1 MRFDPEQL
9 YFFKLV
15 LVMFY
20 VKELLQLWKGKLWDP
35 SKAFPYLNCA
45 EFHRGKS
52 PTGNDKER
60 ELCDHDTSK
69 SCQEQKHTDLYE
81 ASLKEEINDES
92 FQELPIEAP
101 PNGIR
106 HDHVQCRLRNLA
118 EMKVASAE
126 DQFHLLRNNDCFEA
140 KAEMIEEDT
149 SEEKVNDD
157 ESLQELPV
165 KAPRNGIRHD
175 HVQCRLRNLAEM
187 KVASAEDQFHL
198 LRNNDCFEAKAEM
211 IEEDTS
217 EEKVNDDES
226 LQELPV
232 KAPPNGIRHHH
243 VQCRSRNLAE
253 KKVALA
259 EDQFHL
265 LRKKV
270 CVEVKAEVVEKDT
283 FDTLIEKTK
292 HTFNVLEQDTS
303 RIDEIVEMGEED
315 FPAGKVLLLRK
326 KLEEERSCAKQFQKD
341 NSNEIKS
348 EDDSSDS
355 QCANEE
361 WPNKAMLSFSSEAS
375 SLNSVPSPSAS
386 EEAAGELTENTYQED
401 YASSRPLSDSS
412 AELQADFYEMSSYEE
427 GLLSKE
433 NHLDTESVAVK
444 DSLEQRDQEFKQR
457 RQPNCIYARHQ
468 SNDIVA
474 KQLQVKIED
483 LLHKL
488 DQLQA
493 ENIFYVDRCLNQEK
507 EIAQLKEN
515 LTQIEEEKQGLES
528 EVGRQLFLEGKNK
541 RHSKLY
547 QPFTEHCGEQ
557 IMPNTASGAS
567 FDVTGLDGEQ
577 LDIAGP
583 CDNSGT
589 NCFYVGETLCTV
601 SVYRK

>member
-60 ELCDHDTSK
+60 ELCDHGTSK

-106 HDHVQCRLRNLA
+106 HDHVQCRSRNLA

-126 DQFHLLRNNDCFEA
+126 DQFHLLRNKDCFEA

-149 SEEKVNDD
+149 LEEKVNDD
-157 ESLQELPV
+157 
-165 KAPRNGIRHD
+165 K
-175 HVQCRLRNLAEM
+175 
-187 KVASAEDQFHL
+187 
-198 LRNNDCFEAKAEM
+198 
-211 IEEDTS
+211 
-217 EEKVNDDES
+217 S

-303 RIDEIVEMGEED
+303 RIDEIVEMGEQD

-355 QCANEE
+355 QCGNEE

-433 NHLDTESVAVK
+433 NHLDTENVAVK

-457 RQPNCIYARHQ
+457 RQPNCICARHQ

>member
-106 HDHVQCRLRNLA
+106 HDHVQCRSRNLA

-126 DQFHLLRNNDCFEA
+126 DQFHLLRNKDCFEA

-149 SEEKVNDD
+149 LEEKVNDD
-157 ESLQELPV
+157 
-165 KAPRNGIRHD
+165 K
-175 HVQCRLRNLAEM
+175 
-187 KVASAEDQFHL
+187 
-198 LRNNDCFEAKAEM
+198 
-211 IEEDTS
+211 
-217 EEKVNDDES
+217 S

-355 QCANEE
+355 QCGNEE

-457 RQPNCIYARHQ
+457 RQPNCICARHQ

-493 ENIFYVDRCLNQEK
+493 ENIFYVDRCLKQEE
-507 EIAQLKEN
+507 EITRLKEN